1 MVPPQRYENEQ
12 SVEEMKSREPTRS
25 KSHES
30 MRSDRMTQRGVT
42 QGQVDSKSFIVPHHR
57 RSEGAATQQ
66 RPGASTSSTSPAL
79 HSILACLLVCFA
91 YGQGEAPGYIAT
103 IALAFWTVF
112 PSACAVAAASQ
123 YALWAA
129 CKEAGEA
136 ILSSLAWPSAASLLC
151 LVPAASCAASCNM
164 VQTSLLSAPAA
175 MEVLAAPVASDNGS
189 RGATMRVD
197 LLCAD
202 YWGEMGPAHSLW
214 FPLHGPPPTNST
226 LSALRHVSLCACGG
240 EQTCLVCTPAQ
251 MLPREH
257 LSIARLC
264 PSRFTPVQWNWLC
277 RCYWGNT
284 SAPLHPGSHLPLSRL
299 YPVAKPPEVRTQE
312 QLQAA
317 LQQMGAALV
326 KTGDFLGPEVEPT
339 ARSSRAAAR
348 GVGQMP
354 SLSKIRDVN
363 NTSWVAITNK
373 GSGDSGPRLR
383 KISLASKDNWQEAG
397 ATWLKEALQ
406 PLGLNKSTWA
416 GDACVGPRIYQPAGL
431 MRLQGVACQ
440 LWHGDAAEVN
450 SLQLHEADDFDALPL
465 SALHP
470 LSPGGTTILIVP
482 IDTRTPS
489 QVFVPPGFVLIWR
502 GDLEHAGDEFLGS
515 DNLALFTY
523 ILPPTALFKMECD
536 EDGATLTFG
545 TGRKHS
551 SLELPFEFRGR
562 NQGAGVGPIGS
573 LATFGVPSDCRIQRN
588 VQAPAIHNGTNE
600 TSTAR
605 PGVVTLDAPASAP
618 ATFSGTAS
626 PCPSP
631 SSPAVGPEAPA
642 TAIERLDIF
651 LANMNTEY
659 GQRAVYTQ
667 HEYSAPPSPQAPPPP
682 VASWVTPTRVWG

>member
-226 LSALRHVSLCACGG
+226 LSALSLCACGG

-251 MLPREH
+251 MLP
-257 LSIARLC
+257 
-264 PSRFTPVQWNWLC
+264 
-277 RCYWGNT
+277 
-284 SAPLHPGSHLPLSRL
+284 
-299 YPVAKPPEVRTQE
+299 
-312 QLQAA
+312 
-317 LQQMGAALV
+317 
-326 KTGDFLGPEVEPT
+326 
-339 ARSSRAAAR
+339 
-348 GVGQMP
+348 
-354 SLSKIRDVN
+354 
-363 NTSWVAITNK
+363 
-373 GSGDSGPRLR
+373 
-383 KISLASKDNWQEAG
+383 
-397 ATWLKEALQ
+397 
-406 PLGLNKSTWA
+406 
-416 GDACVGPRIYQPAGL
+416 
-431 MRLQGVACQ
+431 
-440 LWHGDAAEVN
+440 
-450 SLQLHEADDFDALPL
+450 
-465 SALHP
+465 
-470 LSPGGTTILIVP
+470 
-482 IDTRTPS
+482 
-489 QVFVPPGFVLIWR
+489 
-502 GDLEHAGDEFLGS
+502 
-515 DNLALFTY
+515 
-523 ILPPTALFKMECD
+523 
-536 EDGATLTFG
+536 
-545 TGRKHS
+545 
-551 SLELPFEFRGR
+551 
-562 NQGAGVGPIGS
+562 
-573 LATFGVPSDCRIQRN
+573 
-588 VQAPAIHNGTNE
+588 
-600 TSTAR
+600 
-605 PGVVTLDAPASAP
+605 
-618 ATFSGTAS
+618 
-626 PCPSP
+626 
-631 SSPAVGPEAPA
+631 
-642 TAIERLDIF
+642 
-651 LANMNTEY
+651 
-659 GQRAVYTQ
+659 
-667 HEYSAPPSPQAPPPP
+667 
-682 VASWVTPTRVWG
+682 

>member
-226 LSALRHVSLCACGG
+226 LSALSLCACGG

-470 LSPGGTTILIVP
+470 LSPGGTGVGM
-482 IDTRTPS
+482 S
-489 QVFVPPGFVLIWR
+489 GYAQVRVV
-502 GDLEHAGDEFLGS
+502 GDLDANGPLKFQAQRVVANTTTPGEMCPLPE
-515 DNLALFTY
+515 LA
-523 ILPPTALFKMECD
+523 AE
-536 EDGATLTFG
+536 
-545 TGRKHS
+545 
-551 SLELPFEFRGR
+551 ELAEP
-562 NQGAGVGPIGS
+562 
-573 LATFGVPSDCRIQRN
+573 L
-588 VQAPAIHNGTNE
+588 
-600 TSTAR
+600 
-605 PGVVTLDAPASAP
+605 
-618 ATFSGTAS
+618 
-626 PCPSP
+626 
-631 SSPAVGPEAPA
+631 
-642 TAIERLDIF
+642 
-651 LANMNTEY
+651 M
-659 GQRAVYTQ
+659 
-667 HEYSAPPSPQAPPPP
+667 SAPPAGAPEIAYEDAALNAQAQHAIDAAASDGLYLPVDQGMTGFRGVLINANKGRGLPPRKKPYRARLTEVSKP
-682 VASWVTPTRVWG
+682 CKRVLGSWFGTAEEAALDRAKMLKSHPGKYKDP

>member
-1 MVPPQRYENEQ
+1 
-12 SVEEMKSREPTRS
+12 MKSREPTRS

-226 LSALRHVSLCACGG
+226 LSALSLCACGG

-406 PLGLNKSTWA
+406 PLGSKIRDVNNTSWVAITNKGSGDSGPRLRKISLASKDNWQEAGATWLKEALQPLGLNKSTWA

-470 LSPGGTTILIVP
+470 PLARWHHDPY
-482 IDTRTPS
+482 R
-489 QVFVPPGFVLIWR
+489 
-502 GDLEHAGDEFLGS
+502 S
-515 DNLALFTY
+515 DRHSYSVTGLCAARLCAYLA
-523 ILPPTALFKMECD
+523 
-536 EDGATLTFG
+536 
-545 TGRKHS
+545 R
-551 SLELPFEFRGR
+551 
-562 NQGAGVGPIGS
+562 
-573 LATFGVPSDCRIQRN
+573 
-588 VQAPAIHNGTNE
+588 
-600 TSTAR
+600 
-605 PGVVTLDAPASAP
+605 
-618 ATFSGTAS
+618 
-626 PCPSP
+626 
-631 SSPAVGPEAPA
+631 
-642 TAIERLDIF
+642 
-651 LANMNTEY
+651 
-659 GQRAVYTQ
+659 
-667 HEYSAPPSPQAPPPP
+667 
-682 VASWVTPTRVWG
+682 